1 MLTLTNKYKLYLYV
15 FFFVFLSSIFNL
27 QFLENYQDKFRI
39 KKININGL
47 SINEKQKIENELV
60 NLKNRN
66 IFKLNKEKI
75 LENLNKFNYLENI
88 YVNKVMPS
96 SIILDIS
103 KTSILGKTSRN
114 GELFYIGKNRKLIN
128 SNQISELNH
137 ISSVFCCLA

>member
-60 NLKNRN
+60 NLKIE
-66 IFKLNKEKI
+66 IFLIKQRKDFR
-75 LENLNKFNYLENI
+75 KF
-88 YVNKVMPS
+88 K
-96 SIILDIS
+96 
-103 KTSILGKTSRN
+103 
-114 GELFYIGKNRKLIN
+114 
-128 SNQISELNH
+128 QI
-137 ISSVFCCLA
+137 

>member
-114 GELFYIGKNRKLIN
+114 GELFYIGKNK
-128 SNQISELNH
+128 
-137 ISSVFCCLA
+137 